1 MESDIVRGFSALGIC
16 FAWLELILLI
26 GRYPFKGG
34 DFSIMFYRIIKRL
47 FRYILAQIG
56 RNCSRNLN
64 SGL

>member
-1 MESDIVRGFSALGIC
+1 MSDIVRGVSALGIC

-47 FRYILAQIG
+47 FR
-56 RNCSRNLN
+56 
-64 SGL
+64 